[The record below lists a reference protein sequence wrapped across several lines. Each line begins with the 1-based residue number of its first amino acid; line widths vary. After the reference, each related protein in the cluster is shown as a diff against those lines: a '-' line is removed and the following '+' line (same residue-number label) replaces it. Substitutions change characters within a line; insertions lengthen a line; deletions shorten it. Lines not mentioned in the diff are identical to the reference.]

1 MSDLIKYLVLRD
13 YIIPITIAVIVIVW
27 YLILALVNS
36 IKHKRR
42 R

>member
-13 YIIPITIAVIVIVW
+13 YIIPIAIAVIVIVW
-27 YLILALVNS
+27 YLILAVVNH

-42 R
+42 K

>member
-13 YIIPITIAVIVIVW
+13 YVIPIAIAIIVIVW

-36 IKHKRR
+36 IKHKRK
-42 R
+42 